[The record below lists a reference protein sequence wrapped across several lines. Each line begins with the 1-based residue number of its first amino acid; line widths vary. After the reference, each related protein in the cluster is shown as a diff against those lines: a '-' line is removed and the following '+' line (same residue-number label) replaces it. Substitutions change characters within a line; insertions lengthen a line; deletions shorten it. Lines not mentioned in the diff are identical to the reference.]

1 MMRPIVVA
9 LLAAVILCAPTAADG
24 SEAESIDPPVPPA
37 AQLHLL
43 SLERTSSSELTA
55 VVALPARFAGA
66 DLTSENFVLSTLSA
80 EGQRSQTAT
89 ELAHLTPNEL
99 EVLIVLDDSSS
110 ASPALL
116 SAQKAAV
123 TELVRQVDAG
133 TSFLIASTTRGQLA
147 PATADPAAAL
157 GVLADLEVTTTPMD
171 LTLLDQSVPP
181 VAPPMRRA
189 VLAFTSGVD
198 VHLVA
203 QTLENKL
210 AWARLRSSSCP
221 LVDRGGHLG
230 RATTLITAPPVGP
243 CRVCRPGRSNDLAP
257 IPGVVRRR
265 RGRPAPIRRCARRH
279 RRAISARASLR
290 RFPAPADSPA
300 EPRVALEPPDAPS
313 RRRRAPA
320 HRRVGGWR
328 REVGWARRRGGRR
341 RRGRA
346 GAADSPPRRGDV
358 AETAQIEEKPAWLRS
373 WWFLGT
379 VAITALV
386 GSVGVLLL
394 LRVRDLPKADTM
406 ATSLRAERTPTL
418 RPLATPTPLESA
430 TATALTQPVN
440 QVDPGRGDI
449 SWSAKSGSRVIC
461 RYVNVGHTSST
472 TAVRA
477 RRCSTCPV
485 ADQTRSSSSSRPV
498 SSRMPKSGS

>member
-24 SEAESIDPPVPPA
+24 SESIDPPVPPA

-210 AWARLRSSSCP
+210 AWGSPAFVVVP
-221 LVDRGGHLG
+221 AGGPAAAISAG
-230 RATTLITAPPVGP
+230 ATTLITASPEGLVAVVDRVAATTSRQYRVSFAAAAADPLPSAAALVVTAGP
-243 CRVCRPGRSNDLAP
+243 
-257 IPGVVRRR
+257 
-265 RGRPAPIRRCARRH
+265 
-279 RRAISARASLR
+279 ISARAALR

-300 EPRVALEPPDAPS
+300 EPPVAVEPPDAPVTPS
-313 RRRRAPA
+313 ASAGPIEESAGGVEKSVGPVVEAGVADAAVPAP
-320 HRRVGGWR
+320 
-328 REVGWARRRGGRR
+328 
-341 RRGRA
+341 
-346 GAADSPPRRGDV
+346 ADSPPRRGDV

-406 ATSLRAERTPTL
+406 ATSRGLRGH
-418 RPLATPTPLESA
+418 RPSA
-430 TATALTQPVN
+430 HSPH
-440 QVDPGRGDI
+440 R
-449 SWSAKSGSRVIC
+449 
-461 RYVNVGHTSST
+461 H
-472 TAVRA
+472 
-477 RRCSTCPV
+477 
-485 ADQTRSSSSSRPV
+485 RSSPPPRQP
-498 SSRMPKSGS
+498 